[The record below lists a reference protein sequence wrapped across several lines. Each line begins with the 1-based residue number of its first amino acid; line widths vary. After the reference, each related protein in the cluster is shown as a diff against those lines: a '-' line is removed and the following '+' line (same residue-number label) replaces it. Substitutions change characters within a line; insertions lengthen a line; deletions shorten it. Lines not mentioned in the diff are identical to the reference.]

1 MTASAL
7 ALSVLVDVGCPG
19 RAFGAHAVMRTSA
32 QQAASNRRSMTRILT
47 ELSVRVRKLTDK
59 WAFHDVSVLAEWFLT
74 SEQRGNPNWDMP
86 AWSEGN
92 KADALIHGAEYF
104 DRLVTEVEAL
114 GPGDHLFFA
123 DWRGDADQR
132 LREDGPTVAQLFRGA
147 ADRGVLVKGL
157 MWRSYPNVLQFNEEQ
172 NRHLAQTIERA
183 GGEVLLDQRVL
194 LGGSHHQRLVVL
206 RHPDEPH
213 LDTAFTGGIDLCYSR
228 RDDASHRGDP
238 QAIRMASAYGERPPW
253 HDVQLQV
260 HGPVVGALDTTFR
273 ERWTARAPLNLF
285 NPLAWVRDRFQGGTG
300 ARRPLPDQPPD
311 PPPCG
316 SHAVQVLR
324 TYGDALIQY
333 EFAKDGER
341 SIARGY
347 TKAVRRARRLIY
359 LEDQYLWSEEIAD
372 LFVGALTANPDLQ
385 LVAVVPRH
393 FDLEGGFGRPPTLVG
408 RELALGACRKAAP
421 DRVHVLDVENQEGT
435 PVYVHSKVCVIDDTW
450 ACIGSDNFNRRSW
463 THDSELSCAV
473 LDADGEFARNVRLRL
488 LREHLDRAYDG
499 SEDGALVDPATAV
512 DEIIASAAALEAW
525 HESGRQGPRPA
536 GRLRPHRIE
545 RVDPLT
551 RLWAEPAYRMIYDP
565 DGRSY
570 RDRLLGRRP

>member
-1 MTASAL
+1 M
-7 ALSVLVDVGCPG
+7 
-19 RAFGAHAVMRTSA
+19 
-32 QQAASNRRSMTRILT
+32 
-47 ELSVRVRKLTDK
+47 
-59 WAFHDVSVLAEWFLT
+59 SVLAEWFLT
-74 SEQRGNPNWDMP
+74 SDERGNPSWALP

-92 KADALIHGAEYF
+92 QAEALIHGATYF

-114 GPGDHLFFA
+114 GAGDHLFFA
-123 DWRGDADQR
+123 DWRGDADER
-132 LREDGPTVAQLFRGA
+132 LREDGPTVAELFRA
-147 ADRGVLVKGL
+147 AAERGVLVKGL
-157 MWRSYPNVLQFNEEQ
+157 MWRSYPNRLQFNEEQ
-172 NRHLAQTIERA
+172 NRHLAETIERA

-194 LGGSHHQRLVVL
+194 VGGSHHQRLVLL
-206 RHPDEPH
+206 RHPDEPRR
-213 LDTAFTGGIDLCYSR
+213 DVAFIGGIDLCHSR

-238 QAIRMASAYGERPPW
+238 QAVQMSSRYGERPPW

-260 HGPVVGALDTTFR
+260 RGPVIGALDTTFR
-273 ERWTARAPLNLF
+273 ERWTARAPLDLF
-285 NPLAWVRDRFQGGTG
+285 NPLAWLRDRFLGPEA
-300 ARRPLPDQPPD
+300 ARHPLPDQPPD

-359 LEDQYLWSEEIAD
+359 LEDQYLWSEEVARLLVDALSANED
-372 LFVGALTANPDLQ
+372 LH
-385 LVAVVPRH
+385 LVAVVPRY
-393 FDLEGGFGRPPTLVG
+393 FDLEGGLGRPPTLVG
-408 RELALGACRKAAP
+408 RQLALDACRRAAP
-421 DRVHVLDVENQEGT
+421 ERVHVFDVENHEGT

-473 LDADGEFARNVRLRL
+473 LAADGGFARDLRL
-488 LREHLDRAYDG
+488 QLMREHLDRADDG
-499 SEDGALVDPATAV
+499 SEDDGLADPDDAV
-512 DEIIASAAALEAW
+512 RETIAAADALEAW
-525 HESGRQGPRPA
+525 HQSDRRGPRPP
-536 GRLRPHRIE
+536 GRLRPHESE

-551 RLWAEPAYRMIYDP
+551 RLWAEPAYRMIFDP

-570 RDRLLGRRP
+570 RDRLLRRRWP

>member
-1 MTASAL
+1 
-7 ALSVLVDVGCPG
+7 
-19 RAFGAHAVMRTSA
+19 
-32 QQAASNRRSMTRILT
+32 
-47 ELSVRVRKLTDK
+47 VRKLTHK
-59 WAFHDVSVLAEWFLT
+59 RASHCVSVLAEWFLT
-74 SEQRGNPNWDMP
+74 SAQRGNRNWDLP

-92 KADALIHGAEYF
+92 EAEALIHGTAYF

-132 LREDGPTVAQLFRGA
+132 LREHGPTVAELFRA
-147 ADRGVLVKGL
+147 AAERGVLVKGL
-157 MWRSYPNVLQFNEEQ
+157 MWRSYPNRFQFNEEQ
-172 NRHLAQTIERA
+172 NRHLAEAIERA

-206 RHPDEPH
+206 RHPDAP
-213 LDTAFTGGIDLCYSR
+213 DRDVAFIGGIDLCHSR
-228 RDDASHRGDP
+228 RDDASHQGDP
-238 QAIRMASAYGERPPW
+238 QAVQMSSRYGERPPW
-253 HDVQLQV
+253 HDVQLQLR
-260 HGPVVGALDTTFR
+260 GPVVGALDITFR
-273 ERWTARAPLNLF
+273 ERWTARAPLNIF
-285 NPLAWVRDRFQGGTG
+285 NPLAWLRDRFQGVDA
-300 ARRPLPDQPPD
+300 ARPQLPEQPRD
-311 PPPCG
+311 PPRCG

-347 TKAVRRARRLIY
+347 TKAVRRARRMIY
-359 LEDQYLWSEEIAD
+359 LEDQYLWSEEVAN
-372 LFVGALTANPDLQ
+372 LLVGALTANPELQ
-385 LVAVVPRH
+385 LVAVVPRY
-393 FDLEGGFGRPPTLVG
+393 FDLEGGLGRPPTVVG
-408 RELALGACRKAAP
+408 RQLAVDACRRAAP
-421 DRVHVLDVENQEGT
+421 DRVHVFDVENHQGT

-473 LDADGEFARNVRLRL
+473 LDADGDFARDVRLRL
-488 LREHLDRAYDG
+488 LREHLDRAADG
-499 SEDGALVDPATAV
+499 SEDDGLAEPDTAV
-512 DEIIASAAALEAW
+512 SEIVSSAAVLEAW
-525 HESGRQGPRPA
+525 HESGCRGPRPP
-536 GRLRPHRIE
+536 GRLRPHKMD